1 MALRSKGKHIVIRW
15 DSVLKGER
23 GVGDLGLQPWRE
35 ARSLGLKGGDCA
47 LRLNMVS
54 GSTVS
59 LGLEGECGCDYC
71 ER

>member
-1 MALRSKGKHIVIRW
+1 MSTALG
-15 DSVLKGER
+15 LKGER
-23 GVGDLGLQPWRE
+23 GVGDLGLQPWWE
-35 ARSLGLKGGDCA
+35 ARSNVALGLKGGDCA

-59 LGLEGECGCDYC
+59 LGLEGECGCDSC

>member
-1 MALRSKGKHIVIRW
+1 MVSTALGF
-15 DSVLKGER
+15 KGER

-35 ARSLGLKGGDCA
+35 VRSNVALGPKGGDCA

-59 LGLEGECGCDYC
+59 LGLERKRGCDSC